1 MILFARGIGAARSG
15 DPAAGGALVPRLR
28 WAPLIPKQ
36 AFEARRRQLGITHRM
51 LDRFVP
57 EVGLDRTGIDALVR
71 QLEPTGMPQHVRVD
85 FHIEA
90 SGRFAIGSLKSTKTS

>member
-1 MILFARGIGAARSG
+1 
-15 DPAAGGALVPRLR
+15 LVPRASVIPLQPALCTRLR

-71 QLEPTGMPQHVRVD
+71 QLKATPARLDAP
-85 FHIEA
+85 A
-90 SGRFAIGSLKSTKTS
+90 SGIRRSVFAAAFGL